1 MILSQYS
8 VRSVKL
14 LAAYLFLLWRPD
26 KFCKINL
33 TVERKRNIING
44 WYLYFALH
52 TLLHCCSPSI
62 AVANTKTKHV
72 MNPCEEVL
80 PCSKMPCTASF
91 CFHFRSKRNSKFK
104 LTSGNDENTMRLLGH
119 QLCHTE
125 LLQWNRLTVYRGN
138 SSQLSS
144 WKMLRSISGLQD
156 MSILLKSTWF
166 QSSQE
171 YATHQS
177 STALNVHSEDHQMK
191 EQKYPTRS
199 RKYLNLQS
207 QLQYFPYI
215 ITLLPFKHKNKKSL
229 RILT

>member
-14 LAAYLFLLWRPD
+14 LTAYLFLLWRPD

-52 TLLHCCSPSI
+52 TVLHFCSLSTV
-62 AVANTKTKHV
+62 VANTKAKHV
-72 MNPCEEVL
+72 MNLCEELL
-80 PCSKMPCTASF
+80 PCSKMPCTISF
-91 CFHFRSKRNSKFK
+91 CFHFRSKRNSLFK
-104 LTSGNDENTMRLLGH
+104 LTSGNDENTMKLLGH

-144 WKMLRSISGLQD
+144 WKVLRSISGLHD
-156 MSILLKSTWF
+156 MSILLKSTWI
-166 QSSQE
+166 QTSQE

-177 STALNVHSEDHQMK
+177 STALHIHREARQMK
-191 EQKYPTRS
+191 EQNYPTR
-199 RKYLNLQS
+199 RNFRMYLNLQS
-207 QLQYFPYI
+207 QLQYFP
-215 ITLLPFKHKNKKSL
+215 
-229 RILT
+229 